1 MSLWINNGVLQGG
14 MFGFAEALA
23 SSALPANKFVHGAV
37 TWDGSIIRLYLDG
50 KVIATAAGPAP

>member
-1 MSLWINNGVLQGG
+1 